1 MIRQIDADGRAKMTG
16 KEYQALLRLFAAISA
31 LKEVGPVLWDR
42 LALVGG
48 MARCN
53 YKNAERKLD
62 DICNQILGTVPTNK
76 LIAMQRELK
85 AVKVYLR
92 IGPDAAPHGQDQ
104 VIYVDEGA
112 FLRLLDQIVGMNCLL
127 CEKTG
132 KEVKRCEWLKLIED
146 VLPYGPDPELDPAD
160 GTCQI
165 AGRSTIIDEEGS
177 NG

>member
-1 MIRQIDADGRAKMTG
+1 MIQQIDKDGRARMTG

-31 LKEVGPVLWDR
+31 LKEVDPILWDR
-42 LALVGG
+42 LGLLSMGKCDYRN
-48 MARCN
+48 AR
-53 YKNAERKLD
+53 KKLERITD
-62 DICNQILGTVPTNK
+62 DLLGTVPTNK
-76 LIAMQRELK
+76 LLAMQRELK

-112 FLRLLDQIVGMNCLL
+112 FLRLLDQIVGMHCLL

-132 KEVKRCEWLKLIED
+132 RDVKRCEWLKLIED

-165 AGRSTIIDEEGS
+165 AGRSTIIDEEDS